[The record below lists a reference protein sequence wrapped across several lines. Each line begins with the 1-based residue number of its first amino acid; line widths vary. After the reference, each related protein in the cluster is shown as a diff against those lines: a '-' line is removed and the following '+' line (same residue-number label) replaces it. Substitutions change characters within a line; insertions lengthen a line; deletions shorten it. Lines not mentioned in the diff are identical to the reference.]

1 MSDDKPE
8 NRGSVAIRSYL
19 LNKKER
25 YESEIK
31 AGRRD
36 TRIDEIQILI
46 DSINDSKTD
55 MYERRKRIDGFDFI
69 YAEGKIVG
77 LLTEIFDNYI
87 LGNYYSTIATSS
99 MVCRKTLLRFY

>member
-1 MSDDKPE
+1 
-8 NRGSVAIRSYL
+8 
-19 LNKKER
+19 
-25 YESEIK
+25 
-31 AGRRD
+31 
-36 TRIDEIQILI
+36 
-46 DSINDSKTD
+46 

-99 MVCRKTLLRFY
+99 MVAERLCYDFIDFLEVKFGNKVLDEKTSKS